1 MTDDDRALDAALAS
15 DFAHAPDA
23 ARAPRRPEATGCQF
37 SIYPLTQADIHA
49 PIQDAIA
56 AASSSGLT
64 VQVGRLST
72 FMEGPED
79 EVFMAL
85 RSAFAAARASGGTVM
100 VATLTTG
107 VPDDELVA
115 HIQSTR
121 VDAAPQASA
130 AQQEEAPDESGSR
143 QTKGQ

>member
-1 MTDDDRALDAALAS
+1 MNDGDHIGD
-15 DFAHAPDA
+15 
-23 ARAPRRPEATGCQF
+23 RPEVTGCQF
-37 SIYPLTQADIHA
+37 SVYPLAQADIHA

-56 AASSSGLT
+56 AAASSGLP
-64 VQVGRLST
+64 VSVGRLST
-72 FMEGPED
+72 FMEGTED
-79 EVFMAL
+79 EVFAAL

-115 HIQSTR
+115 HIQYTR
-121 VDAAPQASA
+121 VDAPPQASMSSH
-130 AQQEEAPDESGSR
+130 EEAPDASGSR